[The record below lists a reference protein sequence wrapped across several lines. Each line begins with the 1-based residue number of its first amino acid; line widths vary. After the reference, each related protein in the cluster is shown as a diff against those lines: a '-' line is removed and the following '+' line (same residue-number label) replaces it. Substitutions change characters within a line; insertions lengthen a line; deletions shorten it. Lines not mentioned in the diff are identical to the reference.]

1 MSRAGDTFMNAI
13 ANSRLPAAP
22 HLGSGWQGARRLAI
36 ALVVVAAVTLAG
48 CASSGSDRP
57 LATVARVDLERF
69 MGNWYVIASI
79 PTFIEREAF
88 NAVESYRIDTD
99 GSIATT
105 FTFRAGGF
113 DGPERRY
120 EPRGFVRDRASN
132 AVWGMQFI
140 WPIKADYRIAWLAED
155 YSITV
160 IGREARDYAW
170 IMARTPT
177 LSDAAYASAVTFLEG
192 QGYDVR
198 QLRKV
203 PQKWQ

>member
-1 MSRAGDTFMNAI
+1 MEANMNARH
-13 ANSRLPAAP
+13 AAAP
-22 HLGSGWQGARRLAI
+22 GPASRWMGVRLLAMV
-36 ALVVVAAVTLAG
+36 LAAMAAMVTAG
-48 CASSGSDRP
+48 CATGGSDRP

-69 MGNWYVIASI
+69 MGRWYVIASI
-79 PTFIEREAF
+79 PTFIERDAF
-88 NAVESYRIDTD
+88 NAVESYRLDTD

-120 EPRGFVRDRASN
+120 EPRGFVRDRTSN
-132 AVWGMQFI
+132 AVWGMQFL
-140 WPIKADYRIAWLAED
+140 WPIKADFRIAWLADD

-160 IGREARDYAW
+160 IAREARDYAW
-170 IMARTPT
+170 IMARTPSI
-177 LSDAAYASAVTFLEG
+177 SDAAYASAVSFLEG

-203 PQKWQ
+203 PQRWP